1 MELLDAGF
9 VFFMF
14 NPFVPNARFLYSL
27 YYIID
32 SDFICEI
39 EIVLRVHFAFT
50 WFSTPLYEIS
60 VTWSNTCS
68 ARFYLNLEVIAWT
81 SSR

>member
-14 NPFVPNARFLYSL
+14 NPFVPNAPFLYSL

-39 EIVLRVHFAFT
+39 EIVLRVLFAFT
-50 WFSTPLYEIS
+50 
-60 VTWSNTCS
+60 
-68 ARFYLNLEVIAWT
+68 
-81 SSR
+81 